1 MNHKTYVERN
11 GWTYGTGYLD
21 QGYPS
26 ESWGG
31 GVIMAIQ
38 DIHCKFVLAIYL
50 HQAIRLFHMSVMNGF
65 DLLFDLILN
74 V

>member
-1 MNHKTYVERN
+1 MSR
-11 GWTYGTGYLD
+11 G
-21 QGYPS
+21 
-26 ESWGG
+26 GG

-38 DIHCKFVLAIYL
+38 DIHCKFILAIYL